1 MAMPRREITT
11 EIQTASVIHAAETVI
26 GSEIDVRNFSTM
38 CIYID
43 YTNGDE
49 TSVDIIPK
57 FLRVSSGDEYPDCSW
72 SGAAGTRTV
81 TADIY
86 RLTATGKHFLVLD
99 VRGKNIIKLY
109 EDATGGTPTGT
120 VAVSYALS
128 TD

>member
-1 MAMPRREITT
+1 MAMPRREITK
-11 EIQTASVIHAAETVI
+11 EIQAALVIHAVETAI
-26 GSEIDVRNFSTM
+26 GSNIDVRNFSTM
-38 CIYID
+38 CIYVD

-57 FLRVSSGDEYPDCSW
+57 FLRVSGGDEHQDCTW

-81 TADIY
+81 TKDLY
-86 RLTATGKHFLVLD
+86 RMTASGKHFITLD
-99 VRGKNIIKLY
+99 VRGKNIVQLY

-120 VAVSYALS
+120 VQVGYSLS